1 MAPNAKPTGQARPNS
16 QWVAAATAMVV
27 NATQPTASSE
37 IGTEIE
43 SELTP
48 THRHRGRVYDGW
60 QHQEQNQLWGQLQR
74 RQARH
79 ERQGDAGKHQQNGW
93 RNLDSC
99 CDDRNRRNYD
109 QQQYQYLDSRNHERP
124 SRQYEPWGLC
134 VGTRAGAQ

>member
-1 MAPNAKPTGQARPNS
+1 MAPNVKPTGQGRPNS
-16 QWVAAATAMVV
+16 QWVTAATAVVV

-37 IGTEIE
+37 M
-43 SELTP
+43 
-48 THRHRGRVYDGW
+48 GRRLNRNSRQLIVTVYDGW
-60 QHQEQNQLWGQLQR
+60 QHQEQNQLWGKLQR